1 MECVAAADLVRV
13 RQKVLLRDISKLGE
27 EVNKIKLVQASQVK
41 AIKDDIKK
49 NTKGQILESIAYV
62 FSPRYWAFIITAPA
76 KFLTLHLQG

>member
-1 MECVAAADLVRV
+1 MAAADLARV
-13 RQKVLLRDISKLGE
+13 RQKVLLRDISKLGG
-27 EVNKIKLVQASQVK
+27 EVDKLKLDQASQVK

>member
-13 RQKVLLRDISKLGE
+13 RQKVLLRDISKLGG

-49 NTKGQILESIAYV
+49 NTKGQILESMAYV
-62 FSPRYWAFIITAPA
+62 FSPRYTGLSSSPP
-76 KFLTLHLQG
+76 LRNS